1 MINLCGSDLGGHVE
15 GEELGYDE
23 QDGEDAEDQ
32 DPLPNRLFCSPIQ
45 LATAD
50 PLTHPICSCIEL
62 AADSSYLLCV
72 LYIVS

>member
-23 QDGEDAEDQ
+23 QDGENAEDQ
-32 DPLPNRLFCSPIQ
+32 DPLPTVTGFTAQCSPIQ

-50 PLTHPICSCIEL
+50 PLTHPICS
-62 AADSSYLLCV
+62 YM
-72 LYIVS
+72 